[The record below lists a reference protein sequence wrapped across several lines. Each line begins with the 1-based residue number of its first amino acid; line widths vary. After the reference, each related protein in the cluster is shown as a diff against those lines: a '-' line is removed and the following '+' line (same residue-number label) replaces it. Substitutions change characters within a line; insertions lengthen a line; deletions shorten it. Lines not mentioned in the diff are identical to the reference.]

1 MIFYYL
7 KSPFKMNFNR
17 KENNMDLKN
26 IKTKDLI
33 DELVARGAELIENE
47 LYQDNKICVCRTKY
61 SKDDDVEVLGRVLVL
76 EDVE

>member
-1 MIFYYL
+1 
-7 KSPFKMNFNR
+7 MN
-17 KENNMDLKN
+17 LKN

-61 SKDDDVEVLGRVLVL
+61 SKDDVEVLGRVLDISSIDL
-76 EDVE
+76 P